1 MPAEKQAAPLISG
14 SEHPSRKLMIDDKTL
29 NGIDPGDRGGTVMKK
44 DRDTAAGKTTGM
56 TVRDLQIVVDQWIQT
71 YGVRYF
77 SEMTNLAVLMEEVG
91 ELARLMARA
100 YGEQSFK
107 ESKPSAD
114 LGDEIADVL
123 FVLTCIANQTGV
135 DLENAMRRNLKKKTD
150 RDRDRHRSNP
160 KLKA

>member
-1 MPAEKQAAPLISG
+1 MEKN
-14 SEHPSRKLMIDDKTL
+14 K
-29 NGIDPGDRGGTVMKK
+29 
-44 DRDTAAGKTTGM
+44 DTAREKTTGM
-56 TVRDLQIVVDQWIQT
+56 TVKDLQTRVDRWIQA

-91 ELARLMARA
+91 ELARLMART

-107 ESKPSAD
+107 GAGPPAD

-135 DLENAMRRNLKKKTD
+135 DLESAVKRNLKKKTD
-150 RDRDRHRSNP
+150 RDRDRHRNNP
-160 KLKA
+160 KLKP

>member
-1 MPAEKQAAPLISG
+1 MEKN
-14 SEHPSRKLMIDDKTL
+14 K
-29 NGIDPGDRGGTVMKK
+29 
-44 DRDTAAGKTTGM
+44 DTATEKATGM
-56 TVRDLQIVVDQWIQT
+56 TVKDLQVMVDRWIQT

-107 ESKPSAD
+107 GATPPAD

-135 DLENAMRRNLKKKTD
+135 DLESAMRRNLKKKTD
-150 RDRDRHRSNP
+150 RDRDRHRDNP